1 MNPLAVKRAE
11 TVHDVNRLRLG
22 LGEHFQSLVQ
32 FAFRHGGD
40 GHEIH
45 GGFVALVV
53 RVLDHVQRGR
63 NLVDVGRHADHV
75 QDGILFR
82 QNVLV
87 IIAALGVGHHGEL
100 EIGLVVADDAAE
112 VVLDAVFPAAVFA
125 GLDAFARRLVAEFHV
140 INAGGDAGVIDDLH
154 DFVVEMVVVHQAA
167 VADGAI
173 EDLDFGPVGEPA
185 AGGGVFGFGGFH
197 KLR

>member
-1 MNPLAVKRAE
+1 MHLLAVERAE
-11 TVHDVNRLRLG
+11 AVHDVNRLRLG
-22 LGEHFQSLVQ
+22 LGQHFQPFVQ
-32 FAFRHGGD
+32 FAVGNGRG
-40 GHEIH
+40 GHEVH
-45 GGFVALVV
+45 GRFVAFVV

-75 QDGILFR
+75 QDGIFFR

-87 IIAALGVGHHGEL
+87 IIAALGVGHDGEFQ
-100 EIGLVVADDAAE
+100 IGLVVADDAAQ

-125 GLDAFARRLVAEFHV
+125 LLDAFARRLVAEFHV
-140 INAGGDAGVIDDLH
+140 INAGGDAGVIDHLD

-173 EDLDFGPVGEPA
+173 QRP
-185 AGGGVFGFGGFH
+185 
-197 KLR
+197 

>member
-11 TVHDVNRLRLG
+11 TVHDVNRLGLG
-22 LGEHFQSLVQ
+22 LGQHFQAFVQ
-32 FAFRHGGD
+32 FAVGNGRG
-40 GHEIH
+40 GHEVH
-45 GGFVALVV
+45 GRFVALVV

-75 QDGILFR
+75 QDAVLFR

-87 IIAALGVGHHGEL
+87 IIAALGVGHDGEL
-100 EIGLVVADDAAE
+100 QVGRVVADDAAQ

-125 GLDAFARRLVAEFHV
+125 LLDAFARRLVAEFHV
-140 INAGGDAGVIDDLH
+140 IHAGGDAGVIDHLH

-167 VADGAI
+167 VADGAV
-173 EDLDFGPVGEPA
+173 EDFDFGPVGEPA
-185 AGGGVFGFGGFH
+185 AGGGVFGFCSFH
-197 KLR
+197 GC